1 MNEFMTKNLGYKK
14 YFAQGGDWGSAV
26 CNWLG
31 HDHHKYCKA
40 IHINCLNMSNH
51 PKGALTNEE
60 KNGKK

>member
-31 HDHHKYCKA
+31 H
-40 IHINCLNMSNH
+40 IIINIVRQFILIV
-51 PKGALTNEE
+51 
-60 KNGKK
+60 